1 MMRSIKISRRLE
13 AVASFLPPGTFFA
26 DIGSDHAYL
35 PCYVCLHDN
44 QARAIAGEVNEGPYD
59 SACKT
64 VSDHLLTD
72 RVEIRLGDG
81 LQVLKRDEI
90 TELVIAGMGGSL
102 IKNILKDGIEKL
114 HRVKRIIAQPNMD
127 ARNIRKW
134 ILING
139 YIITDETI
147 IEENEHIYEIIVAD
161 RNEFQPT
168 SKSVLN
174 EKQLLFG
181 PLLIKEKNSIFLK
194 KWEME
199 KVKLEIIIK
208 QMKQASI
215 QNEEKIAQFE
225 MELIW
230 IKEVLKDDESDKKY

>member
-1 MMRSIKISRRLE
+1 
-13 AVASFLPPGTFFA
+13 
-26 DIGSDHAYL
+26 
-35 PCYVCLHDN
+35 
-44 QARAIAGEVNEGPYD
+44 
-59 SACKT
+59 
-64 VSDHLLTD
+64 TD

-134 ILING
+134 FLLNG

-199 KVKLEIIIK
+199 KVK
-208 QMKQASI
+208 
-215 QNEEKIAQFE
+215 
-225 MELIW
+225 
-230 IKEVLKDDESDKKY
+230 

>member
-1 MMRSIKISRRLE
+1 MRPIKISKRLE
-13 AVASFLPPGTFFA
+13 TVASFLPPGTFFA

-44 QARAIAGEVNEGPYD
+44 QARAIAGEVNEGPYY

-64 VSDHLLTD
+64 VSDHLLAD

-81 LQVLKRDEI
+81 LQVLKKDEI

-102 IKNILKDGIEKL
+102 IKSILKDGSEKL
-114 HRVKRIIAQPNMD
+114 HRVKRIIAQPNME
-127 ARNIRKW
+127 ARNVRKW
-134 ILING
+134 FLLNE
-139 YIITDETI
+139 YIITDEMI

-161 RNEFQPT
+161 RKESQTT
-168 SKSVLN
+168 SKSALS
-174 EKQLLFG
+174 EKELLFG
-181 PLLIKEKNSIFLK
+181 PLLMTKKNPVFFK

-199 KVKLEIIIK
+199 KVKLETIIK

-215 QNEEKIAQFE
+215 QNEEKIARFKL
-225 MELIW
+225 ELTW
-230 IKEVLKDDESDKKY
+230 IKEVLQGDESDEKY